1 MSFSRQ
7 GFIVVRPKTPS
18 HLFAAFPI
26 PFALKDQQKDSRKN
40 RWKCVNQKKKKN
52 FAINFQN
59 VTFREVLIKSQKK
72 FYDIQKL
79 VLHLKREKKIFT

>member
-40 RWKCVNQKKKKN
+40 RWKCVNRKKKKK
-52 FAINFQN
+52 FRHQLSKCNFQRGTN
-59 VTFREVLIKSQKK
+59 KIT
-72 FYDIQKL
+72 
-79 VLHLKREKKIFT
+79 KKILRHSETCIASQERK